1 MRCRAEGGRKGRR
14 RAELWVGPRSG
25 LAPASAA
32 APERSGWRGPP
43 FGSLALRTGPLDAA
57 RSRTRAGSLRPSP
70 ISGPRGARSTVR
82 AVRLGSVFWERRSLW
97 RPISGS
103 PACLQG
109 PGELSLSLCGRRRVW
124 TRSQGGDV
132 SHTWL
137 PAPRAPWKP
146 RCHADRCHAA
156 GTGAFTHPPGQAPKA
171 RQQDT
176 WGSEAGRL
184 HVICIPFARAV
195 IPGLLPRPG
204 PADAGSVLS
213 PEPDLTA

>member
-70 ISGPRGARSTVR
+70 ISGPSGARSTLR

-109 PGELSLSLCGRRRVW
+109 PGELSLSLSVADVECGRDRRAGMFHTLGSRLLNALEAPLPCRPLPRRGHRRFHPP
-124 TRSQGGDV
+124 TRASPESTPTGHLGLR
-132 SHTWL
+132 SRSFACHLHTICTCRDSGAS
-137 PAPRAPWKP
+137 PQ
-146 RCHADRCHAA
+146 
-156 GTGAFTHPPGQAPKA
+156 TGA
-171 RQQDT
+171 
-176 WGSEAGRL
+176 S
-184 HVICIPFARAV
+184 
-195 IPGLLPRPG
+195 
-204 PADAGSVLS
+204 
-213 PEPDLTA
+213 